1 MRASS
6 EAEDIAQ
13 DSFYAL
19 WSNLR
24 FYNPIIPS
32 FTNPATLSART
43 NSFSE
48 VEKRF
53 V

>member
-32 FTNPATLSART
+32 ITNPATLSART